1 MTETDPVGAQAVPAT
16 MRAVRL
22 EAWGRPPVLTEVPV
36 PSPGPGAVL
45 LRVQAA
51 GLCHSDLHVMD
62 AAPGVLPYELP
73 FTLGHEVVGSVAR
86 LGDGVPREWLGRS
99 CAVHGIWSCGRC
111 RNCRRG
117 RENYCLHL
125 VGPVGGGLGLDGGL
139 ADYVLVPD
147 LRHLVPVDDA
157 DATAMAPL
165 TDAGLT
171 ALHAV
176 RTHLGQL
183 EGDGVAVLV
192 GIGGL
197 GHLALQIVR
206 AITGARTVA
215 VDTDLAAR
223 DLALRLGADAVTGDL
238 QEVPRLILDVAG
250 EAGADLVLD
259 FVGAQTTLDAGAG
272 WLTPGGTLAVV
283 GSAGGELTVAKGR
296 QLPPGWTVAAPFWG
310 PRQDL
315 EAVVALA
322 RRGAVAAEVEV
333 FPIEQALEAYGR
345 LRESRVRGRAV
356 VVPAPR
362 PGEEQSLSGSFA
374 GRKVNSI
381 CETVSE
387 EAGHAHPRSRV
398 R

>member
-1 MTETDPVGAQAVPAT
+1 

-22 EAWGRPPVLTEVPV
+22 EAWGSPPVLTEVPV
-36 PSPGPGAVL
+36 PAPGPGEVL
-45 LRVQAA
+45 LRVEAA

-62 AAPGVLPYELP
+62 AAPGTLPYELP

-86 LGDGVPREWLGRS
+86 VGEGVPPEWLGRS

-117 RENYCLHL
+117 RENYCLDL
-125 VGPVGGGLGLDGGL
+125 VGPVGGGLGRDGGL

-147 LRHLVPVDDA
+147 VRHLVPVEGA

-176 RTHLGQL
+176 RTNLSRL
-183 EGDGVAVLV
+183 EGDGVAVLL

-206 AITGARTVA
+206 SITGARTVA
-215 VDTDLAAR
+215 VDTDAGAR
-223 DLALRLGADAVTGDL
+223 DLAVRLGADAVTGDL
-238 QEVPRLILDVAG
+238 HEVPGLLRDIAG
-250 EAGADLVLD
+250 DGGADLVLD
-259 FVGAQTTLDAGAG
+259 FVGAQATLEAGAG
-272 WLTPGGTLAVV
+272 WLARGGTLAVV
-283 GSAGGELTVAKGR
+283 GSAGGQLTVAKGR
-296 QLPPGWTVAAPFWG
+296 ALPLGWAVAAPFWG

-333 FPIEQALEAYGR
+333 FGIEQALEAYGR
-345 LRESRVRGRAV
+345 LRDGRVRGRAV
-356 VVPAPR
+356 VVP
-362 PGEEQSLSGSFA
+362 SGA
-374 GRKVNSI
+374 ARVV
-381 CETVSE
+381 TQTSE
-387 EAGHAHPRSRV
+387 A
-398 R
+398 

>member
-1 MTETDPVGAQAVPAT
+1 MTDGGPAAVPLPAT

-22 EAWGRPPVLTEVPV
+22 VGWGRPPVLAEVPV
-36 PSPGPGAVL
+36 PSPGPGAAL

-62 AAPGVLPYELP
+62 AEPGLLPYELP
-73 FTLGHEVVGSVAR
+73 FTLGHEVVGGVVAA
-86 LGDGVPREWLGRS
+86 GEGVPAEWLGRS
-99 CAVHGIWSCGRC
+99 CAVHGLWSCGHC

-125 VGPVGGGLGLDGGL
+125 VGPVGGGLGRDGGL

-147 LRHLVPVDDA
+147 VRHLVPVNGA
-157 DATAMAPL
+157 EATAMAPL

-176 RTHLGQL
+176 RSHPEQL
-183 EGDGVAVLV
+183 DGGGVAVLV

-206 AITGARTVA
+206 ATTGARTIA
-215 VDTDLAAR
+215 VDTDPGAR
-223 DLALRLGADAVTGDL
+223 DLAVRLGADQVTGEL
-238 QEVPRLILDVAG
+238 GQVPRLIRDLTG
-250 EAGADLVLD
+250 EEGADLVLD
-259 FVGAQTTLDAGAG
+259 FVGAQSTMDAGAG
-272 WLTPGGTLAVV
+272 WLARGGTLAVV
-283 GSAGGELTVAKGR
+283 GSAGGALSVAKGR
-296 QLPPGWTVAAPFWG
+296 GLPPGWTVTAPFWG

-315 EAVVALA
+315 ETVVALA

-333 FPIEQALEAYGR
+333 FPLEQALEAYAR
-345 LRESRVRGRAV
+345 LRAGRVRGRAV
-356 VVPAPR
+356 VVPSSR
-362 PGEEQSLSGSFA
+362 PEEGLSLSEPAAERKMNSLRRDVSGEPDHA
-374 GRKVNSI
+374 G
-381 CETVSE
+381 
-387 EAGHAHPRSRV
+387 PRSRV

>member
-1 MTETDPVGAQAVPAT
+1 VTGSGTARVTLPAT

-22 EAWGRPPVLTEVPV
+22 VGWGRPPVLADVPV
-36 PSPGPGAVL
+36 PQPGSGEVL

-62 AAPGVLPYELP
+62 AEPGALPYELP
-73 FTLGHEVVGSVAR
+73 FTLGHEVVGSVVA
-86 LGDGVPREWLGRS
+86 LGEGVPSEWLGRS
-99 CAVHGIWSCGRC
+99 CAVHGIWACGRC

-117 RENYCLHL
+117 RENYCLNL
-125 VGPVGGGLGLDGGL
+125 LGPVGGGLGRDGGL

-147 LRHLVPVDDA
+147 VRHLVPVDGT

-176 RTHLGQL
+176 RPHLPQL
-183 EGDGVAVLV
+183 EVEGVAVLI

-206 AITGARTVA
+206 ATTGARTIA
-215 VDTDLAAR
+215 VDTDPGAR
-223 DLALRLGADAVTGDL
+223 DLAVRLGADAVTGDL
-238 QEVPRLILDVAG
+238 REVPQLIQNLTG
-250 EAGADLVLD
+250 EEGADVVFD
-259 FVGAQTTLDAGAG
+259 FVGAQSTLDAGAEC
-272 WLTPGGTLAVV
+272 LARGGTLAVV

-296 QLPPGWTVAAPFWG
+296 RLPPGWTVTAPFWG
-310 PRQDL
+310 RRQDL
-315 EAVVALA
+315 ESVVALA

-333 FPIEQALEAYGR
+333 FPLEQALEAYAR
-345 LRESRVRGRAV
+345 LRGGRVRGRAV
-356 VVPAPR
+356 VVPYPQKEELSLPEPAKDAKMNSLRERDHADPR
-362 PGEEQSLSGSFA
+362 
-374 GRKVNSI
+374 N
-381 CETVSE
+381 
-387 EAGHAHPRSRV
+387 RV